1 MRKQSNKQINFSKNI
16 VLSVIVPVLI
26 ALLALVMYFAF
37 GINKGMDFKGGVIAS
52 VVAEGV
58 NLEDGKQY
66 QTFKDAVDVI
76 LNENGAHGYIYMT
89 EKDSSTYEDILV
101 VKIDISASGSET
113 NKIVN
118 AIKSDLIAEFY
129 SGVTQDEIELRNL
142 VNVSTFGQSANF
154 GSLVAVALA
163 TLVALIAVCVYLG
176 FRSDI
181 HTAMYAILAGGISN
195 ILTIAL
201 IIITRVKMNLVD
213 FTVVPVVA
221 ILSAVLT
228 FTFVKKAKETLKTSE
243 RYERKNNFVLAND
256 VISSNICKLTKIFGA
271 VIAGLVLIALVN
283 ISNPVFFFAISILE
297 GALATLYTTLFIIPA
312 IFGITY
318 VRRIKKEKSKKVT
331 AEQKL
336 SETEVL
342 KETDLDKLTSN

>member
-1 MRKQSNKQINFSKNI
+1 MRKQINFSKNF
-16 VLSVIVPVLI
+16 VLSIIVPLAVT
-26 ALLALVMYFAF
+26 LLAVVMFFAF

-58 NLEDGKQY
+58 NLEDDKQY

-76 LNENGAHGYIYMT
+76 LNENGVNGYIYMT
-89 EKDSSTYEDILV
+89 EKDANTYEDILV
-101 VKIDISASGSET
+101 VKIDISASGAKTS
-113 NKIVN
+113 KIVN
-118 AIKSDLIAEFY
+118 AIKSDLISEFY
-129 SGVTQDEIELRNL
+129 SDVSEDEIELRNL
-142 VNVSTFGQSANF
+142 VNVATFGQSANIAN
-154 GSLVAVALA
+154 LVAVALA
-163 TLVALIAVCVYLG
+163 TLVSLIAVCVYLG

-201 IIITRVKMNLVD
+201 ILITRVKMNLVD

-228 FTFVKKAKETLKTSE
+228 FTFVKKAKETLKSSE
-243 RYERKNNFVLAND
+243 KYERKNNFILAND
-256 VISSNICKLTKIFGA
+256 VISNNIGKTTKVFAAVGA
-271 VIAGLVLIALVN
+271 SLVLLALVN
-283 ISNPVFFFAISILE
+283 ISNPVLFFAISLLE
-297 GALATLYTTLFIIPA
+297 GLVASLYTTLFIIPA

-318 VRRIKKEKSKKVT
+318 VRRIKKEKAKKLQQVS
-331 AEQKL
+331 KL